1 MDKRTGK
8 KMLKTG
14 RKTETVSFRCTED
27 LKNKIETKA
36 RQMKIGE
43 SKFLSECVEEGLK
56 RKSRYDK
63 GKVRS
68 LVEMQETMNH
78 MATGFDGEQDELKE
92 QILGLMERSIELWQ
106 F

>member
-8 KMLKTG
+8 KLLKTG

-27 LKNKIETKA
+27 LKNKIESKA
-36 RQMKIGE
+36 RKMQIGE

-78 MATGFDGEQDELKE
+78 MVTDLDGEENELKQ
-92 QILGLMERSIELWQ
+92 QILGLIERGIELWQ

>member
-1 MDKRTGK
+1 
-8 KMLKTG
+8 
-14 RKTETVSFRCTED
+14 
-27 LKNKIETKA
+27 
-36 RQMKIGE
+36 

-78 MATGFDGEQDELKE
+78 MVTDLDGEENELKQ
-92 QILGLMERSIELWQ
+92 QILGLIERGIELWQ